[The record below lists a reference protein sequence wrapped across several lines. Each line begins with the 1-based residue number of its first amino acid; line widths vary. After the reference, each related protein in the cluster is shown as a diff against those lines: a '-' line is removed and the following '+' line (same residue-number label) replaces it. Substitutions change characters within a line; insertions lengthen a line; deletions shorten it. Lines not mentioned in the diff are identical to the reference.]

1 MLNIFFGMMYND
13 CEGSE
18 TMALPE
24 TIMIELK
31 ALSPDAQKQVL
42 DFTLFLKEKQQK
54 ELHAMMDV
62 IITENLPA
70 FEELAK

>member
-1 MLNIFFGMMYND
+1 
-13 CEGSE
+13 
-18 TMALPE
+18 MALPE

-31 ALSPDAQKQVL
+31 SLSPDAQKQVL
-42 DFTLFLKEKQQK
+42 DFTLFLKEKQK
-54 ELHAMMDV
+54 KDLYAMMDD